1 MSGGGRSTAVVH
13 GFHSFAL
20 AYRGRHSQVYRAVS
34 EHNGATVA
42 LKVMEEEQGRQETE
56 WLRGLSG
63 ARGVVPLLDIARAAS
78 GVPVAVM
85 PFYPEGSYVD
95 ILNTQGAL
103 RQVYEAVRV
112 GRAVAGALA
121 AMHRQGVL
129 HNEVVPSNVL
139 RAGGTAAVTDFGTAA
154 EIGAPPVKL
163 RTSSDLV
170 LHAPPEILR
179 GTPPGPAADIYQLA
193 STLWTLLVGR
203 PPFYDEDGGSVDPQT
218 YAQRS
223 VSTPAPP
230 IPRTDVPRE
239 LNEVL
244 LRALAK
250 DPADRYETPGTFEVA
265 LERAGTGHWAPADTG
280 GNAAASAS
288 PEHAGTGPGTPPV
301 SDQPKAEPPAPWPEQ
316 HHRDPNTSATNLR
329 GGIRRR
335 GATPQPPSQD
345 APSHPAPGRASPAA
359 AEHPQQPGEQQHRPQ
374 SASPAAAEPPSAEPA
389 PPRHAPG
396 PDVAGT
402 GEQRAPAGTGS
413 HDPEPTQPSTSAG
426 TSGFYTSSLESLG
439 GNGKDT
445 IGLTADLVA
454 RLRGVTL
461 NKDHFAQR
469 GWIRLE
475 GWTGRANS
483 VSLPAPED
491 RDDPNTK
498 DWPDYGDLQP
508 GKEPHW
514 RRHLHIVAAIASI
527 VVIAGATSVIAALRP
542 GPGMD
547 GAPGSVVAAAGQDE
561 VEDAANG
568 DADGAEDT
576 GDAEDANSA
585 ESGENPESS
594 PGTEQEEPPDIAEPS
609 EVVLEDSLSSVQ
621 VRWNDN
627 SGGTAS
633 YFVVGGIAN
642 HDPQTL
648 ARTGPGA
655 EIAQVTTDNT
665 VAEYCF
671 TVVAV
676 DGASAAAPETCTERA
691 AARAEQQEQEEE
703 EEDAEAEEESGD
715 EGSGDGDASQD
726 AGDEGGQSSG

>member
-1 MSGGGRSTAVVH
+1 MSGGERSTATVH

-20 AYRGRHSQVYRAVS
+20 AYRGRHSWVYRAVS
-34 EHNGATVA
+34 ERSGATVA
-42 LKVMEEEQGRQETE
+42 LKVMEETQGRQEIG
-56 WLRGLSG
+56 WLRGLAG
-63 ARGVVPLLDIARAAS
+63 VRGVVPLLDIARASS
-78 GVPVAVM
+78 GAPVAVM

-121 AMHRQGVL
+121 VLHRQGVL

-139 RAGGTAAVTDFGTAA
+139 RAGGTAALTDFGSAA
-154 EIGAPPVKL
+154 EIGAPPVRL

-170 LHAPPEILR
+170 THAPPEILR
-179 GTPPGPAADIYQLA
+179 GTPPDPASDIYQLA
-193 STLWTLLVGR
+193 STLWTLLAGR
-203 PPFYDEDGGSVDPQT
+203 PPFYDEDGSSVDPQT
-218 YAQRS
+218 YAERS
-223 VSTPAPP
+223 VGNPAPP
-230 IPRTDVPRE
+230 VPRTDVPRE

-280 GNAAASAS
+280 GGSAPGAALRS
-288 PEHAGTGPGTPPV
+288 PAGTGSDTPPV
-301 SDQPKAEPPAPWPEQ
+301 SDQPDTEPRPQRPEPR
-316 HHRDPNTSATNLR
+316 HRDPNTSATNLR

-335 GATPQPPSQD
+335 GSEPRPPAESPPPPTPG
-345 APSHPAPGRASPAA
+345 PAGTEP
-359 AEHPQQPGEQQHRPQ
+359 
-374 SASPAAAEPPSAEPA
+374 AEPPPSEP
-389 PPRHAPG
+389 PPRRAPE
-396 PDVAGT
+396 PNTAGT
-402 GEQRAPAGTGS
+402 GEWRSPTVVGPHGAEPGRAEPGS
-413 HDPEPTQPSTSAG
+413 PEP
-426 TSGFYTSSLESLG
+426 SGFYTSSLENLR

-461 NKDHFAQR
+461 SRDHFAQR
-469 GWIRLE
+469 GWVRLE

-483 VSLPAPED
+483 VSLPVPED
-491 RDDPNTK
+491 RDETETEG
-498 DWPDYGDLQP
+498 WPDYGDLRP

-514 RRHLHIVAAIASI
+514 RRHLHIAAAVASI
-527 VVIAGATSVIAALRP
+527 VLIAGATSVIAALRP

-547 GAPGSVVAAAGQDE
+547 GAAPASVAAAAGQDE
-561 VEDAANG
+561 GQDAAGGGADDEEDAAG
-568 DADGAEDT
+568 G
-576 GDAEDANSA
+576 A
-585 ESGENPESS
+585 ESG
-594 PGTEQEEPPDIAEPS
+594 GEQEPSPEPDREERPDVAEPD

-627 SGGTAS
+627 SGGTAT
-633 YFVVGGIAN
+633 YFVVGGIAD
-642 HDPQTL
+642 HDPETL

-655 EIAQVTTDNT
+655 EVARVTTEDT

-676 DGASAAAPETCTERA
+676 DGVSAASPETCTERA
-691 AARAEQQEQEEE
+691 AARAEQQREEEEEQEEE
-703 EEDAEAEEESGD
+703 EAGQESGD
-715 EGSGDGDASQD
+715 EDTSQD
-726 AGDEGGQSSG
+726 AGDDPGDGEDENSG